1 MSTTTAEGTGGLRYN
16 PYDYAIHED
25 PYPTYARLRAE
36 APVYRN
42 EGKDF
47 WALSRHADV
56 AVAFRDSE
64 TYSSSHGVSL
74 DPAASGPHAHR
85 TMSFL
90 AMDPPRHTRMRA
102 LVSKGFTPR
111 RVSHMEDHIR
121 QICREHLD
129 EALAGPGDG
138 GASFD
143 MVADFAGKL
152 PMDIVSEMMGVP
164 RPDRHELRRLADLL
178 VHREEGVED
187 VPQAGAEAAIE
198 LVGYYTD
205 MIAQRRARRTDDL
218 TSALLDAEIDGD
230 RLTDEEVMGF
240 LFLMVVAGNE
250 TTTKLLANAWYWAA
264 RNPSE
269 QARVLADAHRVPEW
283 VEETLRFDT
292 SSQMLAR
299 ITTRDVEL
307 HGVTIPEGGRVL
319 LLVGSANRDEEVF
332 DEPDRY
338 HVGRDTSDL
347 LSFGTGRHFCLGA
360 SLARL
365 EAKVC
370 LEELLARVDGWE
382 VDEDAAE
389 RVHSV
394 NVRGFATLPTTVSL
408 R

>member
-1 MSTTTAEGTGGLRYN
+1 MTVVYN

-25 PYPTYARLRAE
+25 PYPTYARLRSE
-36 APVYRN
+36 APLYRN
-42 EGKDF
+42 DEKDF
-47 WALSRHADV
+47 WAFSRHADV
-56 AVAFRDSE
+56 AAGFRDSE
-64 TYSSSHGVSL
+64 TFSNSHGVSL
-74 DPAASGPHAHR
+74 DPAASGPHAHQ

-111 RVSHMEDHIR
+111 RVAKMEDHIR
-121 QICREHLD
+121 EISCRHLD
-129 EALAGPGDG
+129 EALAGTGTVG
-138 GASFD
+138 FD
-143 MVADFAGKL
+143 MVDDFAGKL
-152 PMDIVSEMMGVP
+152 PMDVISELMGVP
-164 RPDRHELRRLADLL
+164 EADRAELRRLADLL
-178 VHREEGVED
+178 VHRDEGVED
-187 VPQAGAEAAIE
+187 VPPAGVEAAMT

-205 MIAQRRARRTDDL
+205 MIEQRHRRRTDDL

-264 RNPSE
+264 MHPGEKAKVLGDSE
-269 QARVLADAHRVPEW
+269 VVPEW

-299 ITTRDVEL
+299 VATREVEA
-307 HGVTIPEGGRVL
+307 HGVVIPEGGRVL
-319 LLVGSANRDEEVF
+319 LLVGSANRDEAVF
-332 DEPDRY
+332 EDPEEYRI
-338 HVGRDTSDL
+338 GRETSDL

-365 EAKVC
+365 EARVC
-370 LEELLARVDGWE
+370 LEELLDRVSDWD
-382 VDEDAAE
+382 VDPDASE

-394 NVRGFATLPTTVSL
+394 NVRGFAHLPSEV
-408 R
+408 RKR